1 MSLYLDIV
9 ISYKSHIFSL
19 HNYSLMKQ
27 DKNKYMENNIY
38 YDLNEHSLIS
48 PLDSES
54 TLFEPKIR
62 LGVLASGNGSN
73 FEYIIKSIHNNQL
86 NAEISILIVNN
97 PDCLA
102 IKKAIKYKTP
112 YVIINHRDCNS
123 RLEHDMLVLKKL
135 EDLSVELVVMAG
147 WMRIV
152 GEEIINRFK
161 NRLINIHPS
170 LLPSFKGI
178 EAIQQAIENRVT
190 ITGCTVHYVQKEVD
204 SGSIIIQAAVPIKEQ
219 DSKETLKKRIQKM
232 EHIILPLAIAKVAKN
247 LRTSFK
253 DKK

>member
-1 MSLYLDIV
+1 
-9 ISYKSHIFSL
+9 
-19 HNYSLMKQ
+19 MKQ
-27 DKNKYMENNIY
+27 DEKKYTEINLSD
-38 YDLNEHSLIS
+38 DLNEHSLIS
-48 PLDSES
+48 PLDSERP
-54 TLFEPKIR
+54 LFAPKIR

-73 FEYIIKSIHNNQL
+73 FEYIIKSIQNKQL

-97 PDCLA
+97 PNCLA
-102 IKKAIKYKTP
+102 IKKAIKYKIP
-112 YVIINHRDCNS
+112 YVIINHRDCYS

-152 GEEIINRFK
+152 GEEIINRFE

-170 LLPSFKGI
+170 LLPSFKGVD
-178 EAIQQAIENRVT
+178 AIQQAIDNRVT

-204 SGSIIIQAAVPIKEQ
+204 SGSIIIQAAVPVKED
-219 DSKETLKKRIQKM
+219 DSKKALKLRIQKM

-247 LRTSFK
+247 IRTNFK
-253 DKK
+253 GNKLS

>member
-1 MSLYLDIV
+1 
-9 ISYKSHIFSL
+9 
-19 HNYSLMKQ
+19 MKQ
-27 DKNKYMENNIY
+27 DNKKYMENNIS
-38 YDLNEHSLIS
+38 YDLNEHCLIS

-54 TLFEPKIR
+54 PLFEPKIR

-73 FEYIIKSIHNNQL
+73 FEYIIKSIQNNQL

-102 IKKAIKYKTP
+102 IKKAIKYKIP
-112 YVIINHRDCNS
+112 YVIINHRDCKS

-178 EAIQQAIENRVT
+178 DAIQQAMDKRVT

-204 SGSIIIQAAVPIKEQ
+204 SGSIIIQAAVPLKEK
-219 DSKETLKKRIQKM
+219 DSIETLKKRIQDM
-232 EHIILPLAIAKVAKN
+232 EHIILPLAIAKVAIEI
-247 LRTSFK
+247 RTSFK